1 MNKELKPCPFCG
13 GEAITYSDRLDYEG
27 NLLYGVMCKNTGCC
41 TIPAVYM
48 AKEIAI
54 QKWNT
59 RKLTDEIVEQLEE
72 LKNTCRDSLEIRA
85 LEETIEI
92 VKGGSKHDDYIEC
105 QGCPL
110 FHEGECALGILKGGV
125 E

>member
-1 MNKELKPCPFCG
+1 MNKNLKNCPFCG

-59 RKLTDEIVEQLEE
+59 RKLIDEIVEQLEE

-92 VKGGSKHDDYIEC
+92 VKGGADNVNVD
-105 QGCPL
+105 
-110 FHEGECALGILKGGV
+110 
-125 E
+125 